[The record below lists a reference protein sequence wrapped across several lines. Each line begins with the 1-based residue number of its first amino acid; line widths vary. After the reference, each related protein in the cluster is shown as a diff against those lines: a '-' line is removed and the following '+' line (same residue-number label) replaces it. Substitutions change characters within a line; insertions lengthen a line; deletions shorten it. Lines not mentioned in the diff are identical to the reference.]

1 MEQFIKASI
10 KKIKT
15 AINNNKLVI
24 FVGAGVSMNSNCPSW
39 AQLIDKFA
47 DELGIPQENREN
59 SMEYYLKIPQYYY
72 IERGEK
78 EYFDLVE
85 SGINSSDAMPNDIDR
100 LIFKLNPSAVITT
113 NFDDLLEKTIKDEGL
128 FYTVVKQDRDLPYC
142 FNDKLVIKM
151 HGDGVLKN
159 IILKE
164 DDYLNYS
171 SKFPLIENY
180 IKGLFSTKTILFVG
194 YSAEDQDFKLLFNLV
209 KEQLG
214 DDFQPAYLLE
224 YGKELERINFNYY
237 KNRGINILYYNEI
250 KDEIEES
257 IKLPGNSDLSNEF
270 GQRLYKFLKYIAC
283 YEEKKD
289 SLIDRI
295 YDKLKI
301 FEEMNAIMPTD
312 IIRISNVPCSYDD
325 FGNEELNFYEEN
337 KEIINICKEINTEK
351 KEYITNEIFENKK
364 LEKILN
370 ILMKAGIKCIRFS
383 EENLIS
389 FESDL
394 NFKAEVNKNNLKIL
408 DDNFEYKELY
418 TEIKYYL
425 DDKAIE
431 GNEIKFI
438 EKAYYLYHLEEYVEA
453 YKILKKVATHSFAR
467 KKYIYYFISQ
477 FNMKQLKVCILNKDA
492 LYYKKIKEDVID
504 IERIY
509 IELPKVYRDN
519 LKFILQLDNF
529 KIFYEMLYKIQ
540 ENVNKLKNEKDIVE
554 RGGLAISYK
563 LKNLY
568 HDMRNIY
575 NYINN
580 NYIMVEHFSEI
591 ERMFS
596 NFIEGIIVNYSI
608 AEKNSLNVIKL
619 DKLDS
624 FIIIIIV
631 KHLKSKTLKQY
642 LRECKINSIEIE
654 DKTKE
659 YLISN
664 LKKIFY
670 NMDFKYIYKVI
681 NSINNIFILL
691 SYIELTVEEFTEIIE
706 IVIIALK
713 KNNFHRSNFD
723 ELLNIVIKIC
733 NKNKET
739 IDTKVLIKFI
749 ETYINDLYNKTL
761 SIYSYDLISLERF
774 FEQISY
780 ICLKIDNKTIL
791 SNEIELLGLID
802 SLNYNKKN
810 DIKDD
815 IINNLLIPIYSIM
828 SSKCKE
834 KFKIFISEYCNMQF
848 KKNKYCYFELMYRL
862 LNKNVFEYNID
873 KYKQFFTSAIE
884 YIKKQLNI
892 ETNKDG
898 EVERIIR
905 STGGPKSED
914 VVRIC
919 INIIREKNINYNE
932 IKDIFSDVEN
942 EFPIFKFFINRENFD
957 YDLFD
962 MSWINY
968 LSDDEFIKIITKEDK
983 SGKILKLIS
992 KELEKEDINK
1002 KYKQKISKLI
1012 YHISDM
1018 KEENKSQ

>member
-1 MEQFIKASI
+1 MEHFIKTSI

-47 DELGIPQENREN
+47 DELGIPQDDREN

-209 KEQLG
+209 KEQLEN
-214 DDFQPAYLLE
+214 DFQPAYLLE

-257 IKLPGNSDLSNEF
+257 IKLPENSDLSNEL
-270 GQRLYKFLKYIAC
+270 GQRLYKFLKYIEC

-289 SLIDRI
+289 SLIDRV

-301 FEEMNAIMPTD
+301 FEEMNAIMPED
-312 IIRISNVPCSYDD
+312 IIRILNVPCSYDN
-325 FGNEELNFYEEN
+325 FGNEELNFYEED

-351 KEYITNEIFENKK
+351 KEDVINKIFENKK

-370 ILMKAGIKCIRFS
+370 ILMKAGIKGIRFS
-383 EENLIS
+383 EENQIS

-394 NFKAEVNKNNLKIL
+394 DFKVEVSKNYLEFLDYNFKYE
-408 DDNFEYKELY
+408 ELY
-418 TEIKYYL
+418 TQIKYYL
-425 DDKAIE
+425 DDKVIE
-431 GNEIKFI
+431 GNEIKFM
-438 EKAYYLYHLEEYVEA
+438 EKAYYLYHLKEYTTA
-453 YKILKKVATHSFAR
+453 YKILKKVATHSFSR

-477 FNMKQLKVCILNKDA
+477 FNMKQLKQLIKYKDK
-492 LYYKKIKEDVID
+492 LYYKKIEDNYID
-504 IERIY
+504 IEKIY
-509 IELPKVYRDN
+509 TELPKTYRNN

-529 KIFYEMLYKIQ
+529 KIFYEMLYKTQ
-540 ENVNKLKNEKDIVE
+540 ENVNKLKDEKYIVE
-554 RGGLAISYK
+554 RGGVSFDYSLI
-563 LKNLY
+563 NLY
-568 HDMRNIY
+568 HDIKNIY

-580 NYIMVEHFSEI
+580 NYIMVEHFSQI
-591 ERMFS
+591 KKMFS
-596 NFIEGIIVNYSI
+596 IFIEGIIANYSI
-608 AEKNSLNVIKL
+608 KENSTVN
-619 DKLDS
+619 
-624 FIIIIIV
+624 
-631 KHLKSKTLKQY
+631 
-642 LRECKINSIEIE
+642 KINQLDNFIFYIIKYVK
-654 DKTKE
+654 DKDLKKYINKYKVEHIKVNINSKE
-659 YLISN
+659 YLISSFKN
-664 LKKIFY
+664 IV
-670 NMDFKYIYKVI
+670 NNRDFSIIVD
-681 NSINNIFILL
+681 SSSMINNIIIMS
-691 SYIELTVEEFTEIIE
+691 SYIELTLEEFTGIIE
-706 IVIIALK
+706 TVIIALS
-713 KNNFHRSNFD
+713 KNKFDGSNFN
-723 ELLNIVIKIC
+723 EFLNMIIIIY
-733 NKNKET
+733 NKNKKI
-739 IDTKVLIKFI
+739 IDAKALIKFI
-749 ETYINDLYNKTL
+749 EVYINNLYYKKL
-761 SIYSYDLISLERF
+761 SRYSYDIIDSERF

-780 ICLKIDNKTIL
+780 ICSEIDNKVIL
-791 SNEIELLGLID
+791 LNEVELLGLID
-802 SLNYNKKN
+802 SLNYNKN
-810 DIKDD
+810 NNNN
-815 IINNLLIPIYSIM
+815 IINNLLIPIYLIM
-828 SSKCKE
+828 SDKCKE
-834 KFKIFISEYCNMQF
+834 KFKTFVFEYCNKQVEKNQYYYF
-848 KKNKYCYFELMYRL
+848 KLMYKL
-862 LNKNVFEYNID
+862 LDKNILEYNIED
-873 KYKQFFTSAIE
+873 YKQFFTSATE

-892 ETNKDG
+892 EK
-898 EVERIIR
+898 EEAERGKFTVR
-905 STGGPKSED
+905 STGRSASED
-914 VVRIC
+914 VVRNC
-919 INIIREKNINYNE
+919 IDIIKVKKINYNE
-932 IKDIFSDVEN
+932 IKCIFSDIE
-942 EFPIFKFFINRENFD
+942 EKFPIFKFFINRKNFN

-962 MSWINY
+962 ISWIEY
-968 LSDDEFIKIITKEDK
+968 LSDDEFIKIVTQEDK
-983 SGKILKLIS
+983 GGKILKLIS

-1012 YHISDM
+1012 YYISDI
-1018 KEENKSQ
+1018 KEENKSK